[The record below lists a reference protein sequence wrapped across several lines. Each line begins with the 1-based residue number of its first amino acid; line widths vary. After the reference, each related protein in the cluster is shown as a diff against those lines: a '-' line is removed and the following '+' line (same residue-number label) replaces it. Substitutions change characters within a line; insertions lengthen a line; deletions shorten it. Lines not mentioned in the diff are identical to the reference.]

1 MSRVISILS
10 SHAHSEAKDQAGTF
24 TAANR
29 QYLNFLYQYTRPYLH
44 FIYGA
49 FLTSIPLAALV
60 TVLPLAFNRVTKLY
74 GDQASLSQILLW
86 LAIGLGSVS
95 LKSMLEICSKYIL
108 TVLHVRV
115 TNDIRNGLYD
125 HIQKSPL
132 TFHMQKQTGQ
142 LSSLISIDTQVAAGG
157 VVELFIS
164 FWQAPASILCLIAT
178 MLYFNPVLSLLA
190 IGLIPIMSVIITRT
204 GNKARTAER
213 KFLDNECHMLG
224 VMVESL
230 TNVKQVK
237 SFGLENRQK
246 AKIVTLGQA
255 LLKFRKQAVLLKS
268 VISPAGEILNVVVIS
283 IMAVIAYY
291 QLARG
296 LTTPADIVGCLA
308 AAFGLRSPIKNL
320 SSSLVSIQR
329 SVAAMQRITWIC
341 GTPKQTAAPP
351 NRIRSIVKSIS
362 VENVFFSYDGRRS
375 VLRNIS
381 LNVRQGERIAII
393 GQSGVGK
400 TTLVDLIIGFY
411 PYSSGRILIDG
422 IDLSTVDLDSWR
434 KHVGVVTQEPFL
446 FDASIE
452 ENIRYGFEKAD
463 RHRILKAAKLAGC
476 QDILAR
482 LPQGLQ
488 AGVGERGCR
497 LSGGERKRIALARA
511 LVRPIS
517 LLILDEATSE
527 LDPQI
532 EEQILTSVDRLA
544 ARLIILNVSHRRS
557 ILKHSDR
564 AILLRNGTAREFHP
578 QELYSVELDSNAITT
593 TGLAESKRS

>member
-1 MSRVISILS
+1 MPRGTSILS
-10 SHAHSEAKDQAGTF
+10 SHPSSEAQSQTGTF

-29 QYLNFLYQYTRPYLH
+29 RYLAFLFKYTRPYLH
-44 FIYGA
+44 FITGA
-49 FLTSIPLAALV
+49 FGASIPLAALV
-60 TVLPLAFNRVTKLY
+60 TVLPLAFNRVTQLI
-74 GDQASLSQILLW
+74 GDQASLSKILLW
-86 LAIGLGSVS
+86 LAVGLGSVS
-95 LKSMLEICSKYIL
+95 LKSILAICNKYIL
-108 TVLHVRV
+108 TVLHSRI
-115 TNDIRNGLYD
+115 TNDMRNGLYD

-132 TFHMQKQTGQ
+132 TFHLHKQTGQ
-142 LSSLISIDTQVAAGG
+142 LSGLISNDAQIAAGG
-157 VVELFIS
+157 VIELFIS
-164 FWQAPASILCLIAT
+164 FWQAPASIICLIAT
-178 MLYFNPVLSLLA
+178 MIYFNPLLSLLA
-190 IGLIPIMSVIITRT
+190 IGLIPIMSVVITRT

-213 KFLDNECHMLG
+213 KFLDHEGQLLG

-246 AKIVTLGQA
+246 TKIVKLGQA
-255 LLKFRKQAVLLKS
+255 LLKYRKQAVLLKS
-268 VISPAGEILNVVVIS
+268 VISPVGEILNVVVIS

-291 QLARG
+291 QLDRG

-308 AAFGLRSPIKNL
+308 AAFGLRSPVKNL
-320 SSSLVSIQR
+320 SGSLVAIQR
-329 SVAAMQRITWIC
+329 SVAAMQRITWFC
-341 GTPKQTAAPP
+341 GTPKKTAAPL
-351 NRIRSIVKSIS
+351 NRIGAVVNSIS
-362 VENVFFSYDGRRS
+362 LENVFFSYDGRRF

-381 LNVRQGERIAII
+381 LHVGRGERIAIL

-411 PYSSGRILIDG
+411 PCTSGRICVDG
-422 IDLSTVDLDSWR
+422 LDLSTVDLDSWR
-434 KHVGVVTQEPFL
+434 RHIGVVTQEPFL
-446 FDASIE
+446 FEASIE
-452 ENIRYGFEKAD
+452 ENIRYGFEQAD
-463 RHRILKAAKLAGC
+463 RHQILKAAELAGC

-527 LDPQI
+527 LDPKI

-544 ARLIILNVSHRRS
+544 DRLIILNVSHRQS

-564 AILLRNGTAREFHP
+564 AILLGNETAREFHP
-578 QELYSVELDSNAITT
+578 QELSAVEMVGETMGSN
-593 TGLAESKRS
+593 GLATSKSG